1 MKEARLFQSLS
12 RLFHPVEQ
20 DAPLESAEAFSA
32 LYERN
37 YRSVYRYLYGFRGG
51 PAEDVEDLTAD
62 TFARAWKAR
71 FSFSGDPHSVATG
84 WLLRI
89 ARHLVIDAYR
99 RSQARIQTEDVPLDE
114 IPRLGPPPE
123 SLLLVGEQI
132 DTLWGLLQR
141 LPGEQREML
150 VLRYL
155 LDWRINQISEYL
167 EIPENTVSVTIRRTL
182 ARLQRDWPRAKE

>member
-1 MKEARLFQSLS
+1 MKQGRVSTIMEDVSLKEARLFQSLT
-12 RLFHPVEQ
+12 RLFHPVVD

-37 YRSVYRYLYGFRGG
+37 YRSVYRYLYGLRGG

-62 TFARAWKAR
+62 TFARAWKSR
-71 FSFSGDPHSVATG
+71 RSFAGDPHSAGTG
-84 WLLRI
+84 W
-89 ARHLVIDAYR
+89 
-99 RSQARIQTEDVPLDE
+99 
-114 IPRLGPPPE
+114 
-123 SLLLVGEQI
+123 
-132 DTLWGLLQR
+132 LQR

-155 LDWRINQISEYL
+155 LDWRITQISEYL

-182 ARLQRDWPRAKE
+182 ARLQRDWPQVKE